1 MLNLLSSYSA
11 TTIAIIIFMVL
22 VAFKELIELLKYF
35 YNILKKHFGKEEEE
49 KKNEDKILEQL
60 NELKKDFDEHKK
72 EHQEIKSDIQE
83 IKEELVDNKNSIK
96 RLVTSDRNDIKS
108 WLVEKHHFFTKQ
120 GWVDDFSMDT
130 VNRRFSDYVEEGGN
144 SYAESLVSALRD
156 LPNQPPQ

>member
-22 VAFKELIELLKYF
+22 VALKELIELLKYF

-49 KKNEDKILEQL
+49 KKNDDKILEQL
-60 NELKKDFDEHKK
+60 NELKKEHKEK
-72 EHQEIKSDIQE
+72 KNDIQE

-108 WLVEKHHFFTKQ
+108 WLVEKHHFFINQ
-120 GWVDDFSMDT
+120 GWIDDFSMDT

-144 SYAESLVSALRD
+144 SYAESLVNAIRD

>member
-11 TTIAIIIFMVL
+11 TTIVIIIFMVL
-22 VAFKELIELLKYF
+22 VALKELIELLKYF
-35 YNILKKHFGKEEEE
+35 YNILKKYFGKEEE
-49 KKNEDKILEQL
+49 KKNDDKILEQL

-72 EHQEIKSDIQE
+72 EHQEIKNDIQE

-108 WLVEKHHFFTKQ
+108 WLVEKHHFFTNQ
-120 GWVDDFSMDT
+120 GWIDDFSMDT

-144 SYAESLVSALRD
+144 SYAESLVNAIRD
-156 LPNQPPQ
+156 LPSQPPQ

>member
-1 MLNLLSSYSA
+1 
-11 TTIAIIIFMVL
+11 MVL
-22 VAFKELIELLKYF
+22 VALKELIELLKYF

-49 KKNEDKILEQL
+49 KKNDDKILEQL

-72 EHQEIKSDIQE
+72 EHQEIKNDIQE

-108 WLVEKHHFFTKQ
+108 WLVEKHHFFINQ
-120 GWVDDFSMDT
+120 GWIDDFSMDT

-144 SYAESLVSALRD
+144 SYAESLVNAIRD

>member
-22 VAFKELIELLKYF
+22 VALKELIELLKYF

-49 KKNEDKILEQL
+49 KKNDDRIL
-60 NELKKDFDEHKK
+60 DFDEHKK
-72 EHQEIKSDIQE
+72 EHQEIKNDIQE

-108 WLVEKHHFFTKQ
+108 WLVEKHHFFINQ
-120 GWVDDFSMDT
+120 GWIDDFSMDT

-144 SYAESLVSALRD
+144 SYAESLVNAIRD